1 MNYRDGVSGR
11 PRTAGIGRSQKLPA
25 HPSDFQI
32 PAVRRDAEN
41 AQRRPPLSFSQTS
54 SRLARDTGLAQ
65 SPLVYPDMLRLI
77 ASLSNRR
84 PSDRLPTRLDMLF
97 DRLAHG
103 EGEATAIEEAI
114 WTVWM
119 YHPHSRAAE
128 ALNRAVSDIAAQ
140 RYDIAET
147 RLGMLLRAR
156 PDFAEAW
163 HKRATLHYIR
173 EEDAESVLD
182 LHRTL
187 QLEPRHFPALLS
199 FGEICLSNREREG
212 AELAFHRALRIH
224 PRLDAARK
232 GLERATA
239 LDA

>member
-1 MNYRDGVSGR
+1 MTCEALHSKSGQG
-11 PRTAGIGRSQKLPA
+11 TVYLATG
-25 HPSDFQI
+25 
-32 PAVRRDAEN
+32 
-41 AQRRPPLSFSQTS
+41 QTP
-54 SRLARDTGLAQ
+54 SRLARDTELAE
-65 SPLVYPDMLRLI
+65 SPYMYPDMLRLI
-77 ASLSNRR
+77 ARLSDRR
-84 PSDRLPTRLDMLF
+84 PSDRLPTRHDMLF

-103 EGEATAIEEAI
+103 EGEATAIEDAI

-128 ALNRAVSDIAAQ
+128 ALDRAVGDIAAQ

-147 RLGMLLRAR
+147 RLAMLLRAR

-163 HKRATLHYIR
+163 HKRATLHYMR
-173 EEDAESVLD
+173 EDDTESVLD

-187 QLEPRHFPALLS
+187 ELEPRHFPALLS

-212 AELAFHRALRIH
+212 AELAFHTALRIH
-224 PRLDAARK
+224 PRLDAARD
-232 GLERATA
+232 GLERAAA

>member
-1 MNYRDGVSGR
+1 
-11 PRTAGIGRSQKLPA
+11 
-25 HPSDFQI
+25 
-32 PAVRRDAEN
+32 
-41 AQRRPPLSFSQTS
+41 
-54 SRLARDTGLAQ
+54 
-65 SPLVYPDMLRLI
+65 MLRLI
-77 ASLSNRR
+77 ARVSDRR

-128 ALNRAVSDIAAQ
+128 ALDRAVSDIAAQ

-147 RLGMLLRAR
+147 RLAMLLRGR

-173 EEDAESVLD
+173 EDDAESVRD

-224 PRLDAARK
+224 PRLDAARN